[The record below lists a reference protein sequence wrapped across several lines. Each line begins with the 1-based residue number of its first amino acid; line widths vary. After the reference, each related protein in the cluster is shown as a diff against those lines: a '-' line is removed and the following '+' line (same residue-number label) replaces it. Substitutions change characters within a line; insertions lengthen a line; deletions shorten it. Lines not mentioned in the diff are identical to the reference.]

1 VPRFTEPATRVEVYG
16 ALILI
21 GLLLTF
27 VHDSIARLSVEQKQI
42 IRRIDEISLQKLTP
56 VPVFVDG
63 EFERYLKE
71 IKQKAK
77 DKP

>member
-1 VPRFTEPATRVEVYG
+1 MPRFTEPATRAEVYG

-21 GLLLTF
+21 CLLLTI
-27 VHDSIARLSVEQKQI
+27 VHDSIARMSVSQKQI
-42 IRRIDEISLQKLTP
+42 IRRLDEISLEKLTP

-77 DKP
+77 VKK